1 MYVVFTAVE
10 MLPGTTEDGAVK
22 DLKDQLIP
30 QIKQAPGFVK
40 GEWFGDDK
48 HGHGFVVFETE
59 DQAKQGLQE
68 IGERLSWRSRSPGAT
83 CIGSTPKLDTGGPQ
97 RQAQCASS
105 NAFCTAAEIRP
116 RSDTSYP
123 LLRAHSRTAVVCS
136 RLAGPD
142 LRVVVR
148 PR

>member
-68 IGERLSWRSRSPGAT
+68 IGEVVMGVKVT
-83 CIGSTPKLDTGGPQ
+83 
-97 RQAQCASS
+97 
-105 NAFCTAAEIRP
+105 
-116 RSDTSYP
+116 RSDVY
-123 LLRAHSRTAVVCS
+123 
-136 RLAGPD
+136 RLHAEA
-142 LRVVVR
+142 
-148 PR
+148 